1 MAKTEKYLPLKWVER
16 FSVQFEEIFGKEIS
30 PDEVRVLC
38 EEKYSATDRAKLK
51 IKHPRIVDVEKAVS
65 RRKDIEKEYQRDING
80 MSLVTQWA
88 RNKQVYAL
96 DEDFTNELL
105 NTKTIALSK
114 DAWDYLPYNLF
125 YVDLS
130 ANRQICEKII
140 GEGVFIK
147 VEKFERNS
155 WVRKLFAEKSE
166 SYYAVHLCKVVDNL
180 FFTDIM
186 YFPNTDFEHP
196 VGSAFDTK
204 EVDIIE
210 QDENGKEIKR
220 GKEVFDGEMYSTLI
234 PQILS
239 YMASVEP
246 DMQENENT
254 KRTYRKPAPN
264 TVPKNKFSE
273 VQQWDVGVR
282 FGNSFRRWKK
292 QQYEKNESNKSMG
305 IKQRPHARRAHW
317 SHYWYG
323 HGDDKVR
330 RPKWI
335 AAYFVNIKEGIEQP
349 ATIHKVN
356 KDGEV

>member
-16 FSVQFEEIFGKEIS
+16 FSVQLEEIFGKEIS

-65 RRKDIEKEYQRDING
+65 RMKDVEKEYQRDING
-80 MSLVTQWA
+80 MSLVMQWA
-88 RNKQVYAL
+88 KNKQVYAL

-114 DAWDYLPYNLF
+114 DAWDYLPY
-125 YVDLS
+125 
-130 ANRQICEKII
+130 
-140 GEGVFIK
+140 
-147 VEKFERNS
+147 
-155 WVRKLFAEKSE
+155 
-166 SYYAVHLCKVVDNL
+166 
-180 FFTDIM
+180 
-186 YFPNTDFEHP
+186 DFEYP
-196 VGSAFDTK
+196 IDSAFDAK

-210 QDENGKEIKR
+210 QDENGKEIRR
-220 GKEVFDGEMYSTLI
+220 GKEAFDGEMYSTLI

-264 TVPKNKFSE
+264 AVPKNKFSE

-292 QQYEKNESNKSMG
+292 QQYEKNESSKSTG

-323 HGDDKVR
+323 HGEDKVR

-335 AAYFVNIKEGIEQP
+335 AAYFVNTKEGIEQP

-356 KDGEV
+356 KDGDE